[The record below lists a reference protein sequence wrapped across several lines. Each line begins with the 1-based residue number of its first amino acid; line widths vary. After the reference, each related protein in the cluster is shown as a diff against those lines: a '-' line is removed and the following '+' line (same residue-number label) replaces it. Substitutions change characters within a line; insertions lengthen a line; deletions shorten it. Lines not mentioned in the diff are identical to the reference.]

1 MTIKEAVEF
10 YNQQKEEIR
19 ILKKVKE
26 NVMRFNSQ
34 EIKDPF
40 GDIHM
45 SKEEASIL
53 FDVLD
58 KHVYALEESLNK
70 EFNTE
75 EPQEGR

>member
-34 EIKDPF
+34 GVMDPF

-53 FDVLD
+53 FDVFD
-58 KHVYALEESLNK
+58 KYVFSLEESLNK
-70 EFNTE
+70 EFNNQD
-75 EPQEGR
+75 QEGR